1 MRQVRAEREAVE
13 LGDVDPAA
21 ASTVN
26 ATRQPPPDVI
36 QQGQQR
42 TAPTGETLTVTPGRA
57 TDPGTQAGFDANAGV
72 LTRDQQLELLD
83 RYGHV
88 PETVEQPRHL
98 YRPLAGARGRHHA
111 KSGRA

>member
-72 LTRDQQLELLD
+72 LTRDQQLALLD
-83 RYGHV
+83 RYGHW
-88 PETVEQPRHL
+88 PETALGRASW
-98 YRPLAGARGRHHA
+98 RARG
-111 KSGRA
+111 